1 MGRIEGGCLYGWWD
15 GPLVDVAAV
24 DQFVRFVRLIRLSIF
39 TIRRF
44 VR

>member
-24 DQFVRFVRLIRLSIF
+24 DQIRTIDTIV